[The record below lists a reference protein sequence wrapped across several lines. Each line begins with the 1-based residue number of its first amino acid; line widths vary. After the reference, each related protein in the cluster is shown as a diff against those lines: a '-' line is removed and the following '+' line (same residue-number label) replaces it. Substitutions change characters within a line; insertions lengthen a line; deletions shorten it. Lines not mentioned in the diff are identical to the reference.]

1 MTSKRRIHLSTQRK
15 GEDTQDTHSTQRKGE
30 DEDIPTDPEDPQ
42 STPTSLMGSSKAP
55 FIT

>member
-55 FIT
+55 FVT